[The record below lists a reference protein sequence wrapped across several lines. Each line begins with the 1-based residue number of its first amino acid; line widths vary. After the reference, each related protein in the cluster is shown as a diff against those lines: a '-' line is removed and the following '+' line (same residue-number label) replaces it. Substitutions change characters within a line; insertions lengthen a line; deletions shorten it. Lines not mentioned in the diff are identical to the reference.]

1 MSTARV
7 MTLVFLLGFGAA
19 LGVVVAQRLS
29 AESMA
34 VIVGV
39 LAGVAA
45 SVPTSVVV
53 AWMAGRMAQRQ
64 APPIIQASEP
74 RIVVVPPQAAAGPAT
89 AYPMGP
95 SAGPMMAG
103 LTPRLEAG
111 ERRFR
116 VIGGSEV
123 EIDGAEL
130 RSSEESTWQR

>member
-1 MSTARV
+1 MSTTRV

-19 LGVVVAQRLS
+19 LGIVVAQRLS

-64 APPIIQASEP
+64 VPPIVQAAEP
-74 RIVVVPPQAAAGPAT
+74 RIVVVPPAATPAN
-89 AYPMGP
+89 AYPV
-95 SAGPMMAG
+95 GPMAAPMPAG
-103 LTPRLEAG
+103 ITPRLEPA

-116 VIGGSEV
+116 VIGGSDV
-123 EIDGAEL
+123 EIEGSEI
-130 RSSEESTWQR
+130 RSPEESTWQR

>member
-1 MSTARV
+1 MSTTRV

-64 APPIIQASEP
+64 VPPIVQASEP
-74 RIVVVPPQAAAGPAT
+74 RIVVVPPAAAATPTT
-89 AYPMGP
+89 AYPVGP
-95 SAGPMMAG
+95 MAASMSAGMA
-103 LTPRLEAG
+103 PRLEPA

-116 VIGGSEV
+116 VIGGSDV
-123 EIDGAEL
+123 EIEGSEI
-130 RSSEESTWQR
+130 RSTEESTWQR

>member
-1 MSTARV
+1 MNTARV
-7 MTLVFLLGFGAA
+7 MTMAFLLGFGAA
-19 LGVVVAQRLS
+19 LGIIVAQRMT

-39 LAGVAA
+39 VAGVAA

-64 APPIIQASEP
+64 PPIVQASEP
-74 RIVVVPPQAAAGPAT
+74 RIVVVPPQPMPGPGS
-89 AYPMGP
+89 YPMGP
-95 SAGPMMAG
+95 ASAPIVAN

-123 EIDGAEL
+123 EIDNVDV

>member
-19 LGVVVAQRLS
+19 LGVIVAQRLS

-64 APPIIQASEP
+64 APPIVQSEP
-74 RIVVVPPQAAAGPAT
+74 RIVVVPPQ
-89 AYPMGP
+89 PMGP
-95 SAGPMMAG
+95 AGVYPIGSMASAVPSTMV
-103 LTPRLEAG
+103 PRLEPG

-123 EIDGAEL
+123 EIDGAEI
-130 RSSEESTWQR
+130 RSTEESSWQR

>member
-7 MTLVFLLGFGAA
+7 LSIAFLFGFGAA
-19 LGVVVAQRLS
+19 LGIIVAQRMS

-64 APPIIQASEP
+64 PPIVQAASEP
-74 RIVVVPPQAAAGPAT
+74 KIVVVPPQ
-89 AYPMGP
+89 PMPGANIY
-95 SAGPMMAG
+95 SAGSAANPIVAN
-103 LTPRLEAG
+103 LTPRLEPA

-123 EIDGAEL
+123 EIDNTDV